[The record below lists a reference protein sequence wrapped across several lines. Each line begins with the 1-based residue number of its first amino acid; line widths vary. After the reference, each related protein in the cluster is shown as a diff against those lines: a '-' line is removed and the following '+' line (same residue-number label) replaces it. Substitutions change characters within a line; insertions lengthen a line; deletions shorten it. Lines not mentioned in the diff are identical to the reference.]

1 MNCEETFK
9 ENICKNVLDCVEN
22 TLNYMDILRVNK
34 IDKKVWSTVK

>member
-1 MNCEETFK
+1 MNCEETFN
-9 ENICKNVLDCVEN
+9 ENIWKNVLDCVEN